1 MIGALLALSLVAF
14 ILLGRRPEG
23 EVTLV
28 EVDGRLVGR
37 FPLRGKRIVKVS
49 GPLGGAEIQI
59 EDGGVE
65 FIRSPCAQQV
75 CVRTGRITRRGQ
87 IVACVPNRVVVRI
100 PDGGEDDG
108 VDAVTR

>member
-28 EVDGRLVGR
+28 EVDGRTVGR
-37 FPLRGKRIVKVS
+37 FPLRGERIVEVS
-49 GPLGGAEIQI
+49 GPLGGAEIRI

-65 FIRSPCAQQV
+65 FVRSPCVQQF
-75 CVRTGRITRRGQ
+75 CVRTGRIARKGQ
-87 IVACVPNRVVVRI
+87 IIACVPNRVVIRI
-100 PDGGEDDG
+100 PDGGGDG